1 MGFLYLQ
8 WERSWETWTVNSH
21 LEKQIKRNY
30 CNCLFIKYQ
39 GFKIISY
46 FRQTWATILSF
57 WVWSHCRW
65 PCDDWHLFCSKGWP
79 QETTS
84 CTFSFSVHFCLY
96 VVILFRKK
104 QPEKVIMNLH
114 PNHILF
120 HFRAL
125 FKICWFS
132 SMPSVDPP
140 RIKIY
145 VERTILFTD
154 CDLNKHNPAFNWL
167 QIRCICGC
175 EYTRAMK
182 SYNEILFSPVLREIT
197 GRRMA

>member
-1 MGFLYLQ
+1 M
-8 WERSWETWTVNSH
+8 
-21 LEKQIKRNY
+21 
-30 CNCLFIKYQ
+30 FIKYQ

-46 FRQTWATILSF
+46 FRQTWVTILSF

-79 QETTS
+79 QETAS

-96 VVILFRKK
+96 VVILFRKN
-104 QPEKVIMNLH
+104 NLKKSSWICIQTTSYF
-114 PNHILF
+114 ILG
-120 HFRAL
+120 HYL
-125 FKICWFS
+125 KSECWFS

-154 CDLNKHNPAFNWL
+154 CNLNKHNPAFNWL
-167 QIRCICGC
+167 QIRCICC

-182 SYNEILFSPVLREIT
+182 SYDEIIFSPVLKEIT